1 MRNKNIQK
9 GFSLSELL
17 TVIAVMAMLIG
28 IGVPVTKAMLNSVN
42 SSAGLRNMIAAAM
55 SNARAT
61 AITKGQYAGVRFQTA
76 PDGNQYMIFIV
87 NDAAA
92 PPTVAELTDDAKDTG
107 TGLAN
112 GFRAVV
118 GRRPIKLP
126 GDGRVM
132 DLKIRTNSDPTIS
145 GSTDIVVVAAD
156 SGDAAA
162 DALIDTDDELITATA
177 AFSVIFS
184 KAGKLVTHEV
194 RVRNR
199 HGQTKS
205 GYLSTDKIFNI
216 DTVVDDDDALLY
228 QDDYPTDGLG
238 QEYSR
243 KSFVIYDKKKFDDT
257 DKNSRW
263 TNYLSLLDKIYL
275 NPYTGE
281 LVGGLVNN

>member
-28 IGVPVTKAMLNSVN
+28 IGVPATKAMLNSVN

-55 SNARAT
+55 SNARAI
-61 AITKGQYAGVRFQTA
+61 AIKTDGYAGIRFQTA
-76 PDGNQYMIFIV
+76 PDGNQYMVFIV
-87 NDAAA
+87 NDPA
-92 PPTVAELTDDAKDTG
+92 D

-118 GRRPIKLP
+118 GRKPIKLP

-132 DLKIRTNSDPTIS
+132 DLKIRTNPDARYPDYI
-145 GSTDIVVVAAD
+145 DIVEEAKTSYVAAD
-156 SGDAAA
+156 DLIGTDAE
-162 DALIDTDDELITATA
+162 LIDTT
-177 AFSVIFS
+177 AFSIIFS

-199 HGQTKS
+199 HGQTDS
-205 GYLSTDKIFNI
+205 GYTSSDKIFNI
-216 DTVVDDDDALLY
+216 DAVVDDDAAALLY
-228 QDDYPTDGLG
+228 QDDYPADGLG

-243 KSFVIYDKKKFDDT
+243 KSFVIYDKKKFNDT
-257 DKNSRW
+257 DEYYRW

-281 LVGGLVNN
+281 LVGGLVDN

>member
-28 IGVPVTKAMLNSVN
+28 IGVPATKAMLNSVN

-55 SNARAT
+55 SNARAI
-61 AITKGQYAGVRFQTA
+61 AIKTDGYAGVRFQTA
-76 PDGNQYMIFIV
+76 PDGNQYMVFIV
-87 NDAAA
+87 NDDSE
-92 PPTVAELTDDAKDTG
+92 PPTQTELVDDPKLTG

-132 DLKIRTNSDPTIS
+132 DLTLREGIDDPTDP
-145 GSTDIVVVAAD
+145 TPVDIVGD
-156 SGDAAA
+156 SD
-162 DALIDTDDELITATA
+162 IDSDIELYDTTTFCI
-177 AFSVIFS
+177 IFS

-199 HGQTKS
+199 HGRLDDS
-205 GYLSTDKIFNI
+205 STDKIFNI
-216 DTVVDDDDALLY
+216 YDNTVDALLY
-228 QDDYPTDGLG
+228 QDDYPADGLG

-257 DKNSRW
+257 DNRW
-263 TNYLSLLDKIYL
+263 TDYLSLLDKIYL

-281 LVGGLVNN
+281 LVGGLVQN